1 VRLGAHLSVCCVV
14 NRTRTHITFP
24 TYLHLQFFSA
34 KKQRVFSVL
43 VEDTPVALSLDVY
56 EAAGGEQNVYTLV
69 ADVTCTDRSMTIE
82 FISEEENPMF
92 SAVEVIYKPEPEE
105 PGERQCGIPKV
116 RPAGCCSFCSH
127 VLVNVH
133 LFTDYCCSYFSS
145 QLLGDS
151 WTNTRDTPES
161 YPIDIAEG
169 QGGMIGTDFVIAS
182 GYFGG
187 YSSATV
193 QTYAYDTSDPNAIW
207 RRMDDMPVE
216 LGVTHAATVVVG
228 EKMYIAG
235 GYLGGNSGHGGVGQE
250 IADVLVYDHSV
261 SPGNGQWSTLPSLP
275 EGRAGGGMFY
285 DSAANALLFGAGAVR
300 PWEANRFAIDK
311 QETWMYSF
319 NNPGAGWVSKAD
331 TLFHANHMSY
341 TTAIDSF
348 GKERHYF
355 LAGQG
360 KIALALLSCCDI

>member
-1 VRLGAHLSVCCVV
+1 M
-14 NRTRTHITFP
+14 FD
-24 TYLHLQFFSA
+24 
-34 KKQRVFSVL
+34 VL
-43 VEDTPVALSLDVY
+43 VENEMLVSNLDVY
-56 EAAGGEQNVYTLV
+56 EAAGGTNTAYTLEV
-69 ADVTCTDRSMTIE
+69 EAPCSDGSMTVE
-82 FISEEENPMF
+82 LVSKVENPML
-92 SAVEVIYKPEPEE
+92 SAVEVIYKAEPEE
-105 PGERQCGIPKV
+105 PDERQCGIPKV
-116 RPAGCCSFCSH
+116 RPAGCCSFCSY

-133 LFTDYCCSYFSS
+133 LFTDDCCLSFSS

-193 QTYAYDTSDPNAIW
+193 ETYAYDTSDPNAVW
-207 RRMDDMPVE
+207 QRMDDMPIE
-216 LGVTHAATVVVG
+216 LGITHAATVVVG
-228 EKMYIAG
+228 TKMYIAG

-250 IADVLVYDHSV
+250 IADVLVYDHLV

-275 EGRAGGGMFY
+275 EGRSGGGMFY
-285 DSAANALLFGAGAVR
+285 DSAANALVFGAGAVR
-300 PWEANRFAIDK
+300 PFEANRFAIDK

-319 NNPGAGWVSKAD
+319 DNPEAGWVSKAD
-331 TLFHANHMSY
+331 TQFHANHMSY

-360 KIALALLSCCDI
+360 KIGLTLLSCCYLCHLVPMY